1 MEELAWLKSAL
12 LAVYPLFIVD
22 YQEFGIWPYV
32 GGIRRARVR
41 DIEELE
47 DNRSMSVGV
56 DLHKSTFNAAVVDGE
71 TSWGLSGP
79 RTRRARE
86 VLRIASSWI
95 HCNHGELVPLVLG
108 LPSA

>member
-41 DIEELE
+41 DIEESE

-56 DLHKSTFNAAVVDGE
+56 DLHKPTFNAAVVDDE
-71 TSWGLSGP
+71 TSWGLRGHEPDELGRFSESLPAGS
-79 RTRRARE
+79 TVIME
-86 VLRIASSWI
+86 SSS
-95 HCNHGELVPLVLG
+95 P
-108 LPSA
+108 